1 MLRASS
7 GGLVETNAP
16 EGNDLAMT
24 RDIAAAQLAPGPTA
38 GRPQA
43 TVIDEVARI
52 RELVRRARW
61 ELRRADEPSALN
73 VPPQPH
79 RELADTAECGLPVS
93 YVVGALQAPLNGEVG
108 RLVRA
113 LLDRGERAI
122 ILDLSRTSTVDAA
135 GVGELV
141 RAYNMAVAAG
151 CALRIVRPSPRVHQI
166 LERVGLLDIL
176 RRG

>member
-1 MLRASS
+1 
-7 GGLVETNAP
+7 VELNAP

-24 RDIAAAQLAPGPTA
+24 SDAATQLALGPPA

-52 RELVRRARW
+52 RELVRQARW
-61 ELRRADEPSALN
+61 QLRRADEPSLLN
-73 VPPQPH
+73 PPPQPH
-79 RELADTAECGLPVS
+79 PEPVDTAERSLPVF
-93 YVVGALQAPLNGEVG
+93 YVLGALRAPLNGEVE
-108 RLVRA
+108 RRVRA

-122 ILDLSRTSTVDAA
+122 ILNLSRTSTVDAA

-151 CALRIVRPSPRVHQI
+151 CALRVVGPSTRVRQI